1 MDTTKTTPAR
11 KAPTRKVKPVE
22 VAQDAVQQTAPATKR
37 TSTRTTTSTKGSGV
51 YKCGCC
57 GRSTRDDGNGD
68 SVNLKLCTQCFGLGG
83 INNAVSDGDDAAQY
97 CRTVTDLV
105 GQLDALKAPK
115 AQKQWG
121 ELLSKVT
128 AAAAVSVAAL
138 VERTAPAATTAR
150 KAPTVVGSLG
160 QAVAAAAEAGR
171 KRPVLARN
179 QAGELVTCCRST
191 ARKNGWDVV
200 QKLYK
205 RVRKTKTAASDL
217 I

>member
-11 KAPTRKVKPVE
+11 KTPARKVKDVE
-22 VAQDAVQQTAPATKR
+22 VAQDAVQQAAPAVPVAALVERTAPA
-37 TSTRTTTSTKGSGV
+37 V
-51 YKCGCC
+51 
-57 GRSTRDDGNGD
+57 
-68 SVNLKLCTQCFGLGG
+68 
-83 INNAVSDGDDAAQY
+83 
-97 CRTVTDLV
+97 
-105 GQLDALKAPK
+105 P
-115 AQKQWG
+115 
-121 ELLSKVT
+121 
-128 AAAAVSVAAL
+128 VAAL

-150 KAPTVVGSLG
+150 KVPTVVGSLD

-205 RVRKTKTAASDL
+205 RVRKAKTAASDL

>member
-11 KAPTRKVKPVE
+11 KTPTRKVKPVE
-22 VAQDAVQQTAPATKR
+22 VAQDAVQQAAPARKTP
-37 TSTRTTTSTKGSGV
+37 TR
-51 YKCGCC
+51 
-57 GRSTRDDGNGD
+57 
-68 SVNLKLCTQCFGLGG
+68 
-83 INNAVSDGDDAAQY
+83 
-97 CRTVTDLV
+97 
-105 GQLDALKAPK
+105 
-115 AQKQWG
+115 
-121 ELLSKVT
+121 KVT
-128 AAAAVSVAAL
+128 AAAAVPVAALVERTAPAVSVAAL

-150 KAPTVVGSLG
+150 KAPTVVGSLD

>member
-11 KAPTRKVKPVE
+11 KTPTRKVKPVE
-22 VAQDAVQQTAPATKR
+22 VAQDAVQQAAPARKTP
-37 TSTRTTTSTKGSGV
+37 TR
-51 YKCGCC
+51 
-57 GRSTRDDGNGD
+57 
-68 SVNLKLCTQCFGLGG
+68 
-83 INNAVSDGDDAAQY
+83 
-97 CRTVTDLV
+97 
-105 GQLDALKAPK
+105 
-115 AQKQWG
+115 
-121 ELLSKVT
+121 KVT
-128 AAAAVSVAAL
+128 AAAAVPVAAL

-150 KAPTVVGSLG
+150 KAPTVVGSLD